1 MSLLQLSEEE
11 LKTLKMH
18 CKVDISYEDDLL
30 KMYYAWAVED
40 IISSVTHERPYNV
53 MFFEDHTLFNQAI
66 FPLVNYYY
74 ENRIAY
80 TERKVDYAPNMVLS
94 VIHKL
99 RAEYIPISGDS
110 DDV

>member
-1 MSLLQLSEEE
+1 MSLLELSDKDFE
-11 LKTLKMH
+11 TLKKH
-18 CKVDISYEDDLL
+18 CKVDIRYEDDLL
-30 KMYYAWAVED
+30 KMYHAWAVED
-40 IISSVTHERPYNV
+40 IISSVTHERPYNEN
-53 MFFEDHTLFNQAI
+53 FFENHALFNQAI
-66 FPLVNYYY
+66 YPLVNYYY

-110 DDV
+110 DGV